1 MDKIT
6 IEVVR
11 PFYIGTN
18 VQLAGERVEV
28 PKSFGLEM
36 INMNKARIVGDL
48 PPATPLASSEAAAD
62 AIAADRKAKR
72 A

>member
-6 IEVVR
+6 IEVTR
-11 PFYIGTN
+11 PFYDGMTAR
-18 VQLAGERVEV
+18 QAGEVVEV
-28 PKSFGLEM
+28 PKSFGLEV
-36 INMNKARIVGDL
+36 INMNKARIVGDM
-48 PPATPLASSEAAAD
+48 PPVTPLASSPAAMD

>member
-11 PFYIGTN
+11 PFYIGTD
-18 VQLAGERVEV
+18 VQPAGARIEV
-28 PKSFGLEM
+28 PKSFGLEVV
-36 INMNKARIVGDL
+36 NMNKARLVGNL
-48 PPATPLASSEAAAD
+48 PPVTPLASSPAAMD